1 MTTVVGRGQDVE
13 RRAHVYP
20 WGIQIEVWRKVN
32 TLTYPNTARSLPLD
46 LFLSDPRAV
55 QESAPVDD
63 DPTLET
69 AVAGD
74 EPNPQGDAGRQS
86 RRGHRR

>member
-46 LFLSDPRAV
+46 LFLTDPRSV
-55 QESAPVDD
+55 QEAAPADD

-69 AVAGD
+69 TVAGD
-74 EPNPQGDAGRQS
+74 EPSPPVGASTQS

>member
-1 MTTVVGRGQDVE
+1 MTTVVGRSQDIE

-46 LFLSDPRAV
+46 LFLTDPRAV
-55 QESAPVDD
+55 QEAVPVDD

-69 AVAGD
+69 EALEDYPADGRLGGPTE
-74 EPNPQGDAGRQS
+74 EPQR
-86 RRGHRR
+86 

>member
-1 MTTVVGRGQDVE
+1 MTTVVGRSQDVE

-32 TLTYPNTARSLPLD
+32 TLTYPNSARSLPLD
-46 LFLSDPRAV
+46 LFLTDPRAV
-55 QESAPVDD
+55 QEPVPVDD

-69 AVAGD
+69 ATAED
-74 EPNPQGDAGRQS
+74 ETPPS
-86 RRGHRR
+86 RRRPTGPTEEPQR

>member
-1 MTTVVGRGQDVE
+1 MTTVVGRSDEIE

-46 LFLSDPRAV
+46 LFLTDPRVSRRPRPIDDEPTVETAA
-55 QESAPVDD
+55 QGD
-63 DPTLET
+63 DPEK
-69 AVAGD
+69 
-74 EPNPQGDAGRQS
+74 EPLP
-86 RRGHRR
+86 

>member
-1 MTTVVGRGQDVE
+1 MTTVVGKSQDVE

-46 LFLSDPRAV
+46 LFLSDPRVV
-55 QESAPVDD
+55 QEASPVDD

-69 AVAGD
+69 AASGD
-74 EPNPQGDAGRQS
+74 DPNSLAEPAESAGREP
-86 RRGHRR
+86 RR